1 MLIIK
6 NALEYDIVIWGQ
18 PNVAQ
23 GLHSVAQGLPKSD
36 RH

>member
-23 GLHSVAQGLPKSD
+23 GLPKTD